1 MKKMTLYIGTALLM
15 SSLFGCGTTAKEI
28 QARSQ
33 SEMSD
38 VFTEVKGGGMIPQG
52 FADLLIKAN
61 IKTHIEGYY
70 ILESKESRHGKQG
83 YPFVFNID
91 GQAVEWKV
99 DGVKDIKPAY
109 DADGKTSRDPEAR
122 KGFKYVLEK
131 KLRLHA
137 GTHKVFFGLP
147 EDNYSTEVEISLK
160 EGETNT
166 LEFKPIYILEFKPI
180 YRTKRIPTRIPT
192 FMKGIDKYEVFLND
206 KQVFLNK
213 FSESRPSEQS
223 RPSGTP
229 LRF

>member
-1 MKKMTLYIGTALLM
+1 MNRLLIFFVAVLTGL
-15 SSLFGCGTTAKEI
+15 SLLGCGTTAKEI

-33 SEMSD
+33 SEKAD
-38 VFTEVKGGGMIPQG
+38 IFTEVKDGGTIPNG
-52 FADLLIKAN
+52 FAELTIKAN

-70 ILESKESRHGKQG
+70 ILESIESLHGKEK
-83 YPFVFNID
+83 YPFLVNID
-91 GQAVEWKV
+91 GQAARWEV
-99 DGVKDIKPAY
+99 DGIKDIKPAY
-109 DADGKTSRDPEAR
+109 DSDGKTSRDPEAR
-122 KGFKYVLEK
+122 EGFKYVLEK

-166 LEFKPIYILEFKPI
+166 LEFKPIY
-180 YRTKRIPTRIPT
+180 RTKRIPTRIPT

-213 FSESRPSEQS
+213 FSEIIGGRCDAFPHSAI
-223 RPSGTP
+223 GHA
-229 LRF
+229 LC